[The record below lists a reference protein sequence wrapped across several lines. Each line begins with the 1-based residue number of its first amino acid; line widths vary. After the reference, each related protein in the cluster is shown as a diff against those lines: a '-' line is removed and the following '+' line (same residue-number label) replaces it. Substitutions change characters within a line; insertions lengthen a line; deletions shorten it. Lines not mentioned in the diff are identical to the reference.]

1 MEIDPFAGGERNR
14 RRPRVLIVDDDP
26 AALKF
31 LTDRCQ
37 KMGVA
42 VQTASYGLQALSMAR
57 QTRPDVLIVD
67 VHLPDLDGLSLC
79 SRLLDPN
86 QPGIDVIVVS
96 GYSDVKSSDRCQNL
110 GAHFVPKGPALWA
123 SVESS
128 LHEMF
133 PGMSVEVAREAP
145 QPDAKL
151 RERPLILVIDDDPH
165 VGRFLGTRLRKC
177 GVDVIFATDGRQGYD
192 VAAREKPSVILSE
205 YFMPVAH
212 HQFPALAAA
221 QHARAGEDSGAGD
234 ERQDARQDDGRK
246 PDEGRFRPAA
256 ASSGSSGSRSTSTSC
271 SPRSRSIAR
280 STTQRYDVAQVVAGE
295 LTMSASSASHPPAHR
310 RRRPEH
316 HPVPVPS
323 VRAARLRGGER
334 DGRARRGS

>member
-1 MEIDPFAGGERNR
+1 METVFIEANEPNR
-14 RRPRVLIVDDDP
+14 RQPRVLIVDDDP

-79 SRLLDPN
+79 SRLLDPD

-96 GYSDVKSSDRCQNL
+96 GYSDVESSDRCQNL

-133 PGMSVEVAREAP
+133 PGMSVEVAGEAP

-151 RERPLILVIDDDPH
+151 RERPLLLVIDDDPH

-177 GVDVIFATDGRQGYD
+177 GVDVLCATDGRQGYD
-192 VAAREKPSVILSE
+192 VAAREKPAVILSD
-205 YFMPVAH
+205 YFMPVATIN
-212 HQFPALAAA
+212 FLLWRLRSTPALERIPVLAM
-221 QHARAGEDSGAGD
+221 SGKALDRTTAESLVKGD
-234 ERQDARQDDGRK
+234 FGGRGVERIFRK
-246 PDEGRFRPAA
+246 PLDINELFAEIKKHCADDYP
-256 ASSGSSGSRSTSTSC
+256 SMTS
-271 SPRSRSIAR
+271 
-280 STTQRYDVAQVVAGE
+280 
-295 LTMSASSASHPPAHR
+295 
-310 RRRPEH
+310 
-316 HPVPVPS
+316 PVWLVN
-323 VRAARLRGGER
+323 
-334 DGRARRGS
+334 